1 MVFLLSL
8 PEAMGGGGGGFSDSH
23 HENLSVVQN
32 AKFTGVWEPQGPG
45 LPGFLI
51 SQAGP

>member
-8 PEAMGGGGGGFSDSH
+8 PEAMGGGGGGFSDNH
-23 HENLSVVQN
+23 HENLSEVQD
-32 AKFTGVWEPQGPG
+32 AKFTGVWEPQEPG
-45 LPGFLI
+45 LPGVLV